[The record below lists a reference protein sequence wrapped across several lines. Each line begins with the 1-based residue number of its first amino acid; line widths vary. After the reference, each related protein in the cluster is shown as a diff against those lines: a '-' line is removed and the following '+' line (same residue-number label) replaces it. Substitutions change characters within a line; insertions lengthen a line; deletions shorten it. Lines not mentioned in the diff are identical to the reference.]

1 MENARASDIRRLD
14 TQPCAEIVGLKEIEM
29 NLTHET
35 ARIEAMRVQAAED
48 YAKNL
53 KAAVLDFRTD
63 VEGHSLMGVDA
74 KPLHVIF
81 MAKCE
86 TRDTELKTLDL
97 ERETA
102 LAKKKSINSEEE

>member
-1 MENARASDIRRLD
+1 
-14 TQPCAEIVGLKEIEM
+14 
-29 NLTHET
+29 
-35 ARIEAMRVQAAED
+35 
-48 YAKNL
+48 
-53 KAAVLDFRTD
+53 
-63 VEGHSLMGVDA
+63 MGVDA
-74 KPLHVIF
+74 KPLIF